1 MKKLLKNKRLWLIV
15 TAILVLILISGCT
28 KLTDSS
34 GKVLAEKIITS
45 TTSFDT
51 MIGKEGWFEAF
62 FVWPLAQVINNLTPT
77 IGVTLAIVCATII
90 VNIVTFGVSVKSTV
104 SPQKMQVL
112 HPELNKIQEKY
123 KGRNDD
129 QSKMAMSKEMQDLY
143 SSHGVNPFGSIF
155 VTFLQF
161 PIIIAMWQAVQ
172 RSQAVATGSLWGASL
187 SVTPLEGFKQG
198 NWLFVVI
205 FLAMGAAQFGA
216 MKLPQYL
223 AKKKLAREHKT
234 PRKPGEKSS
243 TAQTDQITLFML
255 VFIMFISINWPT
267 AMSLYWFV
275 SSLAMI
281 AKTLFIQW
289 RYIDNEK
296 I

>member
-15 TAILVLILISGCT
+15 TTLLVLVLISGCT
-28 KLTDSS
+28 RLTDSS
-34 GKVLAEKIITS
+34 GKVLTEKIITIA
-45 TTSFDT
+45 TSFQT
-51 MIGKEGWFEAF
+51 MMSKEGWFEAL
-62 FVWPLAQVINNLTPT
+62 FVWPLAQVINNLTPV
-77 IGVTLAIVCATII
+77 IGVTLAIVTATII
-90 VNIVTFGVSVKSTV
+90 VNVITFGVSVKATV
-104 SPQKMQVL
+104 GTQKMQVL
-112 HPELNKIQEKY
+112 QPELVKIQEKY

-143 SSHGVNPFGSIF
+143 SKHGVNPFGSIF

-172 RSQAVATGSLWGASL
+172 RAEAVATGTLMGASL
-187 SVTPLEGFKQG
+187 SVSPLDGFKSG
-198 NWLFVVI
+198 NWLFVAI
-205 FLAMGAAQFGA
+205 FLAMGLAQFAA

-223 AKKKLAREHKT
+223 AKKKLARDRKL
-234 PRKPGEKSS
+234 PRNPNEKLPPD
-243 TAQTDQITLFML
+243 QTSQITMFML
-255 VFIMFISINWPT
+255 IFIMFIAISWPT

-281 AKTLFIQW
+281 IKTLFIQW

-296 I
+296 V